1 MLAVTILGNNSALP
15 AFDRHPTAQ
24 IITMEDQIF
33 LVDCGEGTQMQMAK
47 YKIRRSKINHIFI
60 SHLHGDHYFG
70 LIGLLTSMG
79 LLGRTQELHIHA
91 PAALQE
97 IIGLQLKV
105 ADIHLPYP
113 LQFHTLCQSEPN
125 QPGQPQPNQPGQPPP
140 NQADQPQP
148 DQPAVLVREARFE
161 VSSFPV
167 THRIECWGFI
177 FREVRPFR
185 KVNPE
190 KARQHDIPSSFFDRL
205 KWGESYQKKDGT
217 IVENQWVTEPA
228 SKARSYAYAADTM
241 FDERIAAYVRGVDLL
256 YHETTYLKDLE
267 IQAGRRF
274 HSTTS
279 QAATIALQAGVH
291 RLLIGHFSSKYEK
304 LHAFEEEAREIFP
317 NTDLALEGVTYKV

>member
-24 IITMEDQIF
+24 IVTMEDQIF

-79 LLGRTQELHIHA
+79 LLGRTQDLHIHA
-91 PAALQE
+91 PGALQE

-105 ADIHLPYP
+105 ADIHLPY
-113 LQFHTLCQSEPN
+113 LVHFDTLPQQPGVAKATGEGSSRSGSDEGPAGTPN
-125 QPGQPQPNQPGQPPP
+125 QPT
-140 NQADQPQP
+140 
-148 DQPAVLVREARFE
+148 VLLREARYE
-161 VSSFPV
+161 VSCFPV
-167 THRIECWGFI
+167 IHRIECWGFI

-185 KVNPE
+185 RVNPE
-190 KARQHDIPSSFFDRL
+190 KARQHDVPASFFDRL
-205 KWGESYQKKDGT
+205 KWGESYQKKDGAV
-217 IVENQWVTEPA
+217 VENQWVTEPA
-228 SKARSYAYAADTM
+228 SKPRSYAYAADTM
-241 FDERIAAYVRGVDLL
+241 FDTRIAAYVRGVDLL

-274 HSTTS
+274 HSTTA
-279 QAATIALQAGVH
+279 QAATIALQAGVQ
-291 RLLIGHFSSKYEK
+291 RLLIGHFSSKYDK
-304 LHAFEEEAREIFP
+304 LLAFEQEAREVFP
-317 NTDLALEGVTYKV
+317 NSDLALEGVTYKI